1 MNKLAQLS
9 NIKRDFLKFE
19 MYGFQNALVEEKGN
33 GEDFMPLIVVCNPP
47 DASFVMG
54 SKMMT
59 SFITQHVEDF
69 GTVIKQIQA
78 TKDERAKKQML
89 DKMQNQMS
97 NSLVKE
103 FENPAE
109 IFTKAM
115 TLGKEYLLT
124 HTDSCY
130 YEHEPDKRVP
140 LRFVADEKAQKE
152 VMESG
157 VLGKEGQAVLINILS
172 QDDLTYVGTYLLD
185 GKTPKTP
192 IPNIPIE
199 NGEGGES
206 SVPADE
212 LGKFPVVLGTNVVAN
227 VPVKRD

>member
-1 MNKLAQLS
+1 
-9 NIKRDFLKFE
+9 
-19 MYGFQNALVEEKGN
+19 
-33 GEDFMPLIVVCNPP
+33 
-47 DASFVMG
+47 
-54 SKMMT
+54 
-59 SFITQHVEDF
+59 
-69 GTVIKQIQA
+69 
-78 TKDERAKKQML
+78 
-89 DKMQNQMS
+89 
-97 NSLVKE
+97 
-103 FENPAE
+103 
-109 IFTKAM
+109 M